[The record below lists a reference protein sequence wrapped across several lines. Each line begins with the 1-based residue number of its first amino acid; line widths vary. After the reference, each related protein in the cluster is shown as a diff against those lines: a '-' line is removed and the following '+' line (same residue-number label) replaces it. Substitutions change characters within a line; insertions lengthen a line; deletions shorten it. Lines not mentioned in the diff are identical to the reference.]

1 MEILLQKR
9 TKNSN
14 SWNILKNFFNY
25 SDYIF
30 KIVLIGDTSVGKSC
44 LLTRFADDQFTDNY
58 VTTIGVDFRFK
69 TMIVMDKIIKV
80 QVWDTAGEERYRS
93 ITNAYYRG
101 AEGILIVFDLTN
113 EESFKSIQNWIN
125 EVTVFTG
132 KDVIIICLG
141 NKSDLKREISKNTID
156 EFKKK
161 TNLEIFNV
169 SAKTGE
175 GVEEAFKHII
185 ALLIKKNTDKKEEN
199 NAINLTPNTNNNNSP
214 TDKKKESCC

>member
-1 MEILLQKR
+1 MKF
-9 TKNSN
+9 
-14 SWNILKNFFNY
+14 LKNIFNY

-69 TMIVMDKIIKV
+69 TMIVMDKIVKV
-80 QVWDTAGEERYRS
+80 QVWDTAGQERYRS

-113 EESFKSIQNWIN
+113 KESFKNIENWIN

-132 KDVIIICLG
+132 SDVIFMCLG
-141 NKSDLKREISKNTID
+141 NKSDLKKEISKNSIED
-156 EFKKK
+156 FKKK
-161 TNLEIFNV
+161 SKLEIFNV
-169 SAKTGE
+169 SAKTGD
-175 GVEEAFKHII
+175 GVEDAFTHII
-185 ALLIKKNTDKKEEN
+185 ELLIKKNMDKKGT
-199 NAINLTPNTNNNNSP
+199 NAINLNSNKDNNINKE
-214 TDKKKESCC
+214 KKNDSCCN

>member
-1 MEILLQKR
+1 MKF
-9 TKNSN
+9 
-14 SWNILKNFFNY
+14 LKNIFNY

-141 NKSDLKREISKNTID
+141 NKSDLKSEISKNTID

-185 ALLIKKNTDKKEEN
+185 ELLIKKNTDKKEEN
-199 NAINLTPNTNNNNSP
+199 NAINLTPNTNNNNIP

>member
-1 MEILLQKR
+1 MKLSLKIIL
-9 TKNSN
+9 
-14 SWNILKNFFNY
+14 IVIY

-113 EESFKSIQNWIN
+113 EESFKSIENWIK

-141 NKSDLKREISKNTID
+141 NKSDLKKEISKNTID
-156 EFKKK
+156 EFKKR

-185 ALLIKKNTDKKEEN
+185 ELLIKKNTDSKEEN

-214 TDKKKESCC
+214 TNKKKESCC

>member
-1 MEILLQKR
+1 MKFN
-9 TKNSN
+9 KNIS
-14 SWNILKNFFNY
+14 NY

-141 NKSDLKREISKNTID
+141 NKSDLKSEISKNIID

-185 ALLIKKNTDKKEEN
+185 ELLIKKNTDKKEEN